1 MKLVTFPSKCKIAK
15 LIPLF
20 KKGIKAEAKNDRHIS
35 LLPLISKVIEKSFH
49 YQMQDYLQKNELVYI
64 YQSGFR
70 ANHSRDKS
78 LFRLTDMFLNG
89 AENKNTEMILNDLQ
103 KAFDILDHNFFF
115 RQNEVHRFFRSF
127 DNVLSEVGIINCG
140 VPQRSIL
147 GPLLFLLYI
156 TDISQTLSD
165 NHTYLYADDTS
176 IFIYMC
182 LTILRHCEVKG

>member
-1 MKLVTFPSKCKIAK
+1 M
-15 LIPLF
+15 F
-20 KKGIKAEAKNDRHIS
+20 KKGIKTEAKNDRHIS
-35 LLPLISKVIEKSFH
+35 LLPLISKVTEKSFH
-49 YQMQDYLQKNELVYI
+49 YQIQDYLQKNELVYI
-64 YQSGFR
+64 YHSGFR

-89 AENKNTEMILNDLQ
+89 AENKNTEMILIDLQ

-115 RQNEVHRFFRSF
+115 GQNEVHRFFRSF
-127 DNVLSEVGIINCG
+127 DHVLLEVGIINCG

-176 IFIYMC
+176 IFIYM
-182 LTILRHCEVKG
+182 